1 MEKKDN
7 KISRRDVLKTATM
20 IGAGLSLGLPGIVR
34 SSNVQEVKVGHQLH
48 VGHQLGDQLHQYVD
62 PIGSAKGLFD
72 KAGCK
77 LIRQE
82 YSSVGIMAQHLAMG
96 EMDIGLM
103 GVSAVMLAKAQGA
116 DVLIVGTQNQGGSCL
131 VAAPKITKF
140 EDLKDQPVGHT
151 GVGSVQH
158 ALLTEMTRKFNT
170 PVKMVSIKPTD
181 MTTFALK
188 GEVTAIQVYEPFP
201 TIIIRAVP
209 GWKRLV
215 RDIELLPSMQ
225 CCVIATSKKYATE
238 HPDVL
243 ENLAAI
249 NATSIK
255 YVRSHPDESSKII
268 AKASG
273 RDEKDVREA
282 YNYMIYPWKPPRV
295 NEGACKTLIQWL
307 MESGKIDQSIVKPDL
322 EGWWKTLYDP
332 RFEQKV
338 MDSGLIEKLDR
349 EGVPA

>member
-1 MEKKDN
+1 MDKKDG
-7 KISRRDVLKTATM
+7 KISRRDVLKAATM
-20 IGAGLSLGLPGIVR
+20 FGAGLSLGLPGIVR
-34 SSNVQEVKVGHQLH
+34 SSNVKEIKI
-48 VGHQLGDQLHQYVD
+48 GHQLGDQLHQFVD
-62 PIGSAKGLFD
+62 PIGTATGLFD
-72 KAGCK
+72 KAGLK
-77 LIRQE
+77 LARQE
-82 YSSVGIMAQHLAMG
+82 YASVGVMAQHLAMG

-103 GVSAVMLAKAQGA
+103 GVAAVMLAKAQGA

-140 EDLKDQPVGHT
+140 EELKDQPVGHT

-158 ALLTEMTRKFNT
+158 ALLTQMTKKFNT
-170 PVKMVSIKPTD
+170 PVKMVAIKPTD

-188 GEVTAIQVYEPFP
+188 GEVIAIQVYEPFP

-209 GWKRLV
+209 GWKRLI
-215 RDIELLPSMQ
+215 RDIDLVPSMQ
-225 CCVIATSKKYATE
+225 CCVIATSKKFATE

-243 ENLAAI
+243 EKLAVI
-249 NATSIK
+249 NTTCIK

-273 RDEKDVREA
+273 REFKDVREA
-282 YNYMIYPWKPPRV
+282 YNHVIYPWTPPMV
-295 NEGACKTLIQWL
+295 NQAGCKTLVQWL
-307 MESGKIDQSIVKPDL
+307 MDSGKIDPSVVKPDL
-322 EGWWKTLYDP
+322 EGWWKALYDP

-338 MDSGLIEKLDR
+338 VDSGLVEKLDR